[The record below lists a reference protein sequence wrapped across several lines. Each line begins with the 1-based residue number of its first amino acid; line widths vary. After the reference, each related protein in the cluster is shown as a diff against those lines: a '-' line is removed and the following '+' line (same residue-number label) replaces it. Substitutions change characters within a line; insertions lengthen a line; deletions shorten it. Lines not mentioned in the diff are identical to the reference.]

1 MAKKLIVAEELTQNT
16 EEKIKSAA
24 RKVFMSKGLAATRTR
39 DIAEEAGINLALLNY
54 YFRSKDNLFTIVMLE
69 SMQQFMKGVKG
80 IVSNEELSL
89 HGKVDA
95 LVEHYMSLLL
105 TNPDLPMFILSEL
118 RQNSGKIAST
128 VQINKAIVQSHFFKQ
143 IKQEGPAKVHPIH
156 FFMNLI
162 GLCVFPY
169 LAEPMLKIIGDLDD
183 KGYQKLLLERKKLV
197 SIWMKQILEK

>member
-1 MAKKLIVAEELTQNT
+1 MAKKSVKTEELTQNT
-16 EEKIKSAA
+16 EAKIKEAA

-54 YFRSKDNLFTIVMLE
+54 YFRSKDNLFSIVMLE
-69 SMQQFMKGVKG
+69 SMQQFMKGVIG
-80 IVSNEELSL
+80 ILNKEELSL
-89 HGKVDA
+89 YEKVDH

-105 TNPDLPMFILSEL
+105 SNPDLPMFILSEL
-118 RQNSGKIAST
+118 RQNSNKIAST
-128 VQINKAIVQSHFFKQ
+128 VQINKAIIQSHFFKQ
-143 IKQEGPAKVHPIH
+143 IKAEGPAKVNPIH

-169 LAEPMLKIIGDLDD
+169 LAAPMLKIIGDMDD
-183 KGYQKLLLERKKLV
+183 KAYEKLMLERKKLV